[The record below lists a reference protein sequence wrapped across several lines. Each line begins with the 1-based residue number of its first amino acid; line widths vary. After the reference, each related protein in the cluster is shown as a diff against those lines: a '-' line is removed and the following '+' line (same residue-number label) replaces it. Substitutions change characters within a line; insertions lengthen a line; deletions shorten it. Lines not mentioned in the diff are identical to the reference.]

1 MNKNIRVVE
10 LFAGVGGFRL
20 GLEKASPRYKTVM
33 ANQWEPAKKKQVAGE
48 CYAYNFDYQ
57 PVNDNKEEYH
67 KGESILWIRD
77 INELTDEMKQGN
89 KNVVPEHD
97 LLVGGFPCFIKG
109 TKVLTNRGEKNI
121 EDVNIG
127 DVVLTHTNQWQKVLK
142 TFKNPLNDRKMLEIS
157 TNTGRKV
164 IATENHPFYVI
175 DIDGDMNNNI
185 WKPASELVAEKY
197 LVYTMG
203 EFLLDGWEVIE
214 DINKYENAEE
224 YVYNLEVEGDN
235 SYTANG
241 IAVHNCQ
248 DYSVAKPNTQSH
260 GLQGKKGVLW
270 WNIYDILK
278 EKRPKAV
285 FLENV
290 DRLLKSPSKQRGR
303 DFAVILSTMSDLG
316 YTVEWQVVNAADYG
330 FPQRRRRVF
339 IVGLLE
345 DNTLLED
352 KFKKGIIGETLP
364 FVYENMA
371 KGDIEGNPWEITEN
385 FNKDGGDSPF
395 ANRGVLRGREYI
407 TGTVKSTYNGKKTV
421 LGELLEPLSDVPDDF
436 ITDPARWKYT
446 KGAKDEER
454 IKSDGFRYRYKEGA
468 VPFPDALDK
477 PARTILTSEGG
488 SSPSRTTHCI
498 LQDGKYRRLT
508 PKELERLNGFPDDWT
523 KNMNQEEKITNTM
536 RGFLMGNALVIGI
549 IEKIG
554 EALEKKL

>member
-1 MNKNIRVVE
+1 MIITSKRSFDNHIFKIDFLYKYCRIFRVEKGVLMDKDIRVVE

-20 GLEKASPRYKTVM
+20 GLEKASSRYKTVM

-57 PVNDNKEEYH
+57 QVGDDKEEYH
-67 KGESILWIRD
+67 KGESILWVRD
-77 INELTDEMKQGN
+77 INELTDKMKKGD
-89 KNVVPEHD
+89 KKAVPEHD
-97 LLVGGFPCFIKG
+97 LLVGGFP
-109 TKVLTNRGEKNI
+109 
-121 EDVNIG
+121 
-127 DVVLTHTNQWQKVLK
+127 
-142 TFKNPLNDRKMLEIS
+142 
-157 TNTGRKV
+157 
-164 IATENHPFYVI
+164 
-175 DIDGDMNNNI
+175 
-185 WKPASELVAEKY
+185 
-197 LVYTMG
+197 
-203 EFLLDGWEVIE
+203 
-214 DINKYENAEE
+214 
-224 YVYNLEVEGDN
+224 
-235 SYTANG
+235 
-241 IAVHNCQ
+241 CQ

-345 DNTLLED
+345 DNSLLED

-364 FVYENMA
+364 FTYEEMIQGN
-371 KGDIEGNPWEITEN
+371 IEGNPWEITEN

-395 ANRGVLRGREYI
+395 SNRGVLRNREYI
-407 TGTVKSTYNGKKTV
+407 TGAVKSIYNGKKSV

-468 VPFPDALDK
+468 VPFPDSLDK

-523 KNMNQEEKITNTM
+523 KNMNKEEETTNTM
-536 RGFLMGNALVIGI
+536 RGFLMGNALVIGV

-554 EALEKKL
+554 EALEKRL